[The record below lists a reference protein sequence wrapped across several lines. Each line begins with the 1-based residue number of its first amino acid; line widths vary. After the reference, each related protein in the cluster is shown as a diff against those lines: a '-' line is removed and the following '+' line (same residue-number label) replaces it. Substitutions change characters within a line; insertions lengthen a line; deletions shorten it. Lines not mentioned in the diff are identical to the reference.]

1 MFSFLIISEFFA
13 SQTATKLI
21 CWSFAPYNYVR
32 DRRGRMN
39 RMVVGLLP
47 MQPVPITTNVMSS
60 NPTHAIQAY
69 VIKFLS
75 DIPEVGG
82 FLRVLQFPPPIK
94 LTALI

>member
-1 MFSFLIISEFFA
+1 V
-13 SQTATKLI
+13 
-21 CWSFAPYNYVR
+21 NYVR
-32 DRRGRMN
+32 DRRMN
-39 RMVVGLLP
+39 RMVIGLLP
-47 MQPVPITTNVMSS
+47 MHSVPITTNVVSS

-94 LTALI
+94 LTATIYLKYC